1 MKISG
6 SSLLCLHKLDS
17 FAATVNCSLC
27 KTPRYRVS
35 WDGAGPSQVLC
46 RTKAPL
52 ALGKVLALL
61 TCSCLVMDT
70 MLLSSAASE
79 TDACTSIHHDK
90 TDVNVAE
97 QVLPGSQLLASADEQ
112 GNIAVKDLRMLG
124 GSSQHAPWPRAS
136 PTKAPPAPTR
146 SSATAAPPAGSS
158 HAWYHAGKLL
168 CLILLAPFMPFV
180 K

>member
-1 MKISG
+1 MKW
-6 SSLLCLHKLDS
+6 L
-17 FAATVNCSLC
+17 
-27 KTPRYRVS
+27 
-35 WDGAGPSQVLC
+35 VLC
-46 RTKAPL
+46 
-52 ALGKVLALL
+52 
-61 TCSCLVMDT
+61 TCSCLVLNTD
-70 MLLSSAASE
+70 LSSSTASE
-79 TDACTSIHHDK
+79 TDAHTATHHAETDDDVYLHLSSHAE
-90 TDVNVAE
+90 TDVDVAV

-168 CLILLAPFMPFV
+168 CLFPLAPFMPFV
-180 K
+180 